1 MKENIMKKFRLSS
14 NQKGFTLVEIAIVM
28 VIIGLLIGGVL
39 KGQEMINNAKV
50 KRVVKQADELRAAVM
65 TFYDKYGQYPGD
77 ENSPLFPPSDT
88 INGDGNGQIANAE
101 VFGAM
106 RDLMLANLITGTYN
120 GTSDLPS
127 NAFGGTTRVA
137 WVDPGPGNA
146 RHCIQYTNLPAE
158 TCLEIDT
165 KYDDGVQTTGSIAG
179 SAAYTA
185 GTIIPNFY
193 IVF

>member
-1 MKENIMKKFRLSS
+1 MQKLGLHR

-28 VIIGLLIGGVL
+28 VIIGLLIGGIL

-50 KRVVKQADELRAAVM
+50 KRVVKQADEMRAAVM
-65 TFYDKYGQYPGD
+65 TFYDKFGQYPGD
-77 ENSPLFPPSDT
+77 ENGP
-88 INGDGNGQIANAE
+88 GGNAVAGNNDGQILTTE
-101 VFGAM
+101 IFDAM
-106 RDLMLANLITGTYN
+106 ADLAAANLITGTYN

-158 TCLEIDT
+158 TCQEIDV

-185 GTIIPNFY
+185 GTTIPNFY